1 MTCGM
6 TIFERSHRH
15 RTAEARPGGGIRRLR
30 DEAGFSL
37 IEMVFAALLLAI
49 LVDPIAQVLVSSA
62 RAKQLSKT
70 RTSADQIVATK
81 VEAIRALTYD
91 QVGLTNGNPSG
102 VLTSPDPSVTTIPG
116 ATVSLTYA
124 VTYVNDPA
132 SSVVT
137 YADYKKVVVTLTRT
151 KDGKVLSQ
159 KTTYVSAAAAA
170 PDNGQDYVGIKRT
183 VVDMDSAHTAL
194 TGATVSLATGPSA
207 PRTDTSDSTGT
218 VLFPALN
225 ATTSGSVY
233 DTTASL
239 SGYNTFPLD
248 LPTYSPGHVTLHP
261 GDGIDGP
268 KQIRMYKTG
277 ISLVVN
283 LVNQGTGTP
292 FTSSSTVYV
301 GSPTCGAVVT
311 SVTTGSTTVSNCTL
325 GNTYT
330 GTTTIPMP
338 PQAFTVSAQSGTKFS
353 APVSVDLSTTYP
365 ANVTTPQVVTVT
377 MPSSGASSTTATV
390 NFTVKKSGSNVQN
403 AHVELKNTNPNV
415 YLFGLTN
422 SSGKVTFTTV
432 PNAPSTQK
440 YTLVVTDALGAT
452 FTSTYTIN
460 GTDPAATVT
469 IS

>member
-6 TIFERSHRH
+6 TILERSHRP
-15 RTAEARPGGGIRRLR
+15 RTGEGRPACRCRRLR

-62 RAKQLSKT
+62 RAKQMSKS
-70 RTSADQIVATK
+70 RTSADQIVAAK
-81 VEAIRALTYD
+81 LEAVRALPYE
-91 QVGLTNGNPSG
+91 QIGLVNGNPSG
-102 VLTSPDPSVTTIPG
+102 VLTSPDASVSTIPG

-137 YADYKKVVVTLTRT
+137 YADYKKIVVTLTRT
-151 KDGKVLSQ
+151 KDGKILSQ

-170 PDNGQDYVGIKRT
+170 PDNGQDYVGVKRT
-183 VVDMDSAHTAL
+183 IVDMNATHTPLA
-194 TGATVSLATGPSA
+194 GATVSLATGPSA
-207 PRTDTSDSTGT
+207 PRTDISDSTGT
-218 VLFPALN
+218 VLFPALT

-248 LPTYSPGHVTLHP
+248 FPTYTPGHLTLHP

-277 ISLVVN
+277 ISLIVN
-283 LVNQGTGTP
+283 LVNQGSGTP
-292 FTSSSTVYV
+292 FTSSSTVFI
-301 GSPTCGAVVT
+301 GSPSCGAVVT
-311 SVTTGSTTVSNCTL
+311 SVTSGTTTVSNCTL
-325 GNTYT
+325 GNSYT

-338 PQAFTVSAQSGTKFS
+338 PQAFTVAAQSGTKFS
-353 APVSVDLSTTYP
+353 APVNVDLSTTYP

-377 MPSSGASSTTATV
+377 MPTSGASATTATV
-390 NFTVKKSGSNVQN
+390 NFTVKKGGTNVQN

-452 FTSTYTIN
+452 FTNTYTIN
-460 GTDPAATVT
+460 GTDPNATVT